1 MDITFEFQLADTPT
15 GKPVGTPIPE
25 TAAVE
30 MVIACGKGVPMH
42 TKGTYD
48 GLPTEGGPFT
58 TIYPIASSD
67 SQPPVRGIE

>member
-1 MDITFEFQLADTPT
+1 MDITFEFQLADTPA
-15 GKPVGTPIPE
+15 GRLVGMPIPE

-30 MVIACGKGVPMH
+30 MVTTCGKGVPIQ
-42 TKGTYD
+42 TVGTYD

-58 TIYPIASSD
+58 TIYPIASSE